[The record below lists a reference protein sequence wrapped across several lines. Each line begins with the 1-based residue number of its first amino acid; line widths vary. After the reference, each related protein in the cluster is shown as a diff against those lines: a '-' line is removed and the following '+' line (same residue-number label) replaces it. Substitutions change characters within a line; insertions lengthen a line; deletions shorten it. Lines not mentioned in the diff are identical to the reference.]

1 MVPTDGQRLSLRI
14 CAVSVLGTYE
24 VVSKPEYIIAQ
35 PPRKS
40 IAFCRACGY
49 AADANAENSNQTL
62 TVFKPS
68 PNLDGV

>member
-40 IAFCRACGY
+40 IAFALTVDMPVMRTL
-49 AADANAENSNQTL
+49 ENSNQTL
-62 TVFKPS
+62 TVFKPA
-68 PNLDGV
+68 PNLYSV